1 MQPHTEQLASVAPF
15 TWEVQATLGR
25 TTLQTGRIPLD
36 FRGPVEIVGF
46 YPSVIDGSAVGGGL
60 TVPGLDDILVLL
72 DVNNEQRFT
81 NRLEQTTAAATGAGF
96 VTLGALGAARAQRFL
111 DLKVRNA
118 RPDVGVQFRWKRD
131 PSGGAIHEDAII
143 GLAFFARYLSAAEA
157 EVAP

>member
-1 MQPHTEQLASVAPF
+1 MQRHTEQLAAVAPL

-46 YPSVIDGSAVGGGL
+46 YPSVIAGSAAGGAL
-60 TVPGLDDILVLL
+60 VAPTLDDILVLL
-72 DVNNEQRFT
+72 DANNQERFT

-96 VTLGALGAARAQRFL
+96 VTLGALGSERAARFV
-111 DLKVRNA
+111 DLKIRNA

-131 PSGGAIHEDAII
+131 PAGGAIYEDAII
-143 GLAFFARYLSAAEA
+143 GLAFFARYLD

>member
-1 MQPHTEQLASVAPF
+1 MHQPHTPELAAVAPF
-15 TWEVQATLGR
+15 TWEVQAELGR
-25 TTLQTGRIPLD
+25 TVLQTGRIPLD

-46 YPSVIDGSAVGGGL
+46 YPSVIASSAVGGGL
-60 TVPGLDDILVLL
+60 LAPTLDDILVLL

-111 DLKVRNA
+111 DLKIRNA

-131 PSGGAIHEDAII
+131 PNGVAIYQNALI
-143 GLAFFARYLSAAEA
+143 GLAFFARYLEPG
-157 EVAP
+157 EVAS